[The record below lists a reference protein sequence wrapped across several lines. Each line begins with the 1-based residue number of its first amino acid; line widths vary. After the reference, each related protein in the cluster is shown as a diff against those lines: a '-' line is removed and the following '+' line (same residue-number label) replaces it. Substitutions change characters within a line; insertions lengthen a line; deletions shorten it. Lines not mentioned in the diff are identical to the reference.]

1 MNSIN
6 YIKTLT
12 CTLADNKVSFLSYPI
27 SQELLTEEQRR
38 QNEFNNYLEESGQTT
53 NDINVDV
60 PVYGTIGAILFG
72 FDGKEGKEEI
82 LYVYVQFPMYY

>member
-1 MNSIN
+1 MP
-6 YIKTLT
+6 YLT
-12 CTLADNKVSFLSYPI
+12 FLI
-27 SQELLTEEQRR
+27 SQELLTEDQRR
-38 QNEFNNYLEESGQTT
+38 QNEFSNYLEESGQTAD
-53 NDINVDV
+53 DINVDV